1 METPRAE
8 RCPQRP
14 RGTGP
19 LPAPAPAGP
28 RSPRGDGE
36 PTLPTALPAA
46 SRPAR
51 RPSPRAAREP
61 PGRRAP
67 PRVRP
72 RRGAQRPPEAALL
85 GPARRRPRAAA
96 GAARALSRG
105 GPGHGVFPGLDGAAP
120 RPDLASIPRPRFCSS
135 YRPLSAGSIGHPTFC
150 QTLCLFVRGGGHCPR
165 GPGCAWCHHPSCKKK
180 RYLDKKTRMLFRQ
193 MDDLTRITTVLPCLQ
208 AKIHELD
215 SGTAATRALEKW
227 RDDIMRMPQFAG
239 HSLDA
244 PGLEPYCVEALRRLS
259 LTDLCGYPILPESV
273 VACTKRL
280 LMELMASEHTNS

>member
-1 METPRAE
+1 MA
-8 RCPQRP
+8 CLGGSRP
-14 RGTGP
+14 PPFYYEIWSRYVV
-19 LPAPAPAGP
+19 
-28 RSPRGDGE
+28 
-36 PTLPTALPAA
+36 A
-46 SRPAR
+46 SR
-51 RPSPRAAREP
+51 SQSTS
-61 PGRRAP
+61 
-67 PRVRP
+67 
-72 RRGAQRPPEAALL
+72 GALLLQEAACFCC
-85 GPARRRPRAAA
+85 
-96 GAARALSRG
+96 
-105 GPGHGVFPGLDGAAP
+105 VV
-120 RPDLASIPRPRFCSS
+120 FCSS

>member
-1 METPRAE
+1 MERRPTTEKLMNRNMFKRSGNDWPFLHIPPVEGHARLQPRPLPGPASAY
-8 RCPQRP
+8 RDRP
-14 RGTGP
+14 RC
-19 LPAPAPAGP
+19 
-28 RSPRGDGE
+28 
-36 PTLPTALPAA
+36 A
-46 SRPAR
+46 SR
-51 RPSPRAAREP
+51 
-61 PGRRAP
+61 G
-67 PRVRP
+67 
-72 RRGAQRPPEAALL
+72 RPP
-85 GPARRRPRAAA
+85 
-96 GAARALSRG
+96 S
-105 GPGHGVFPGLDGAAP
+105 
-120 RPDLASIPRPRFCSS
+120 LASIPRPRFCSS